1 MATTCDM
8 IEVYQGI
15 AEEFHRLEVPQK
27 RDRFLLLAADTAY
40 ARGNRQEAERLRR
53 LILIRNPNH
62 LLKPYATFEEALRS
76 ADIQTYLQQLRLRY
90 PAKSAMQLWAQ
101 LKRAG
106 QATVAASFPGMPQ
119 PAAPLRSF
127 VDGQT
132 DGTRVAGN
140 GPLIN
145 VGDFRASKE
154 YAMNDAQP
162 GRPTT
167 NPQSWQAPS
176 PPGQASAGPG
186 IFGLRPE
193 PAPSPR
199 PPATS
204 SFTSA
209 KPPPSA
215 EEPVAGA
222 WVGGMLCVVAVLAAL
237 ALLVYVFAAPF
248 VPWW

>member
-1 MATTCDM
+1 MATTCDV
-8 IEVYQGI
+8 IELYQGI

-27 RDRFLLLAADTAY
+27 RDRFLLLAADAAY
-40 ARGNRQEAERLRR
+40 GRGDRQEAERLRR
-53 LILIRNPNH
+53 LILNRNPNH

-90 PAKSAMQLWAQ
+90 PAESAMQLWIQ
-101 LKRAG
+101 LKRTG
-106 QATVAASFPGMPQ
+106 PTTVAASFPGMPQ
-119 PAAPLRSF
+119 LSAPLPSF
-127 VDGQT
+127 VNGQT
-132 DGTRVAGN
+132 DAARVAGN
-140 GPLIN
+140 GPLNN

-154 YAMNDAQP
+154 HAMNDAQP

-167 NPQSWQAPS
+167 NPQSWQTPS
-176 PPGQASAGPG
+176 PPGHASSGPG
-186 IFGLRPE
+186 TFGLRPE
-193 PAPSPR
+193 PAPPLR
-199 PPATS
+199 PPATP
-204 SFTSA
+204 SFAPATS
-209 KPPPSA
+209 PSAA

>member
-1 MATTCDM
+1 MATTCDV

-40 ARGNRQEAERLRR
+40 ARGDRQEAERLRR
-53 LILIRNPNH
+53 LILNRNPNH

-90 PAKSAMQLWAQ
+90 PPESAMELWAQ
-101 LKRAG
+101 LKRTG
-106 QATVAASFPGMPQ
+106 QTTVAASFPAMPQ
-119 PAAPLRSF
+119 PSAPLSAF
-127 VDGQT
+127 VNGPT

-145 VGDFRASKE
+145 VGNIRASE
-154 YAMNDAQP
+154 EHAMNDAQP

-167 NPQSWQAPS
+167 NPPSWQTPS

-193 PAPSPR
+193 PTPPLR
-199 PPATS
+199 PPTTP
-204 SFTSA
+204 SFA
-209 KPPPSA
+209 PAPPPPA
-215 EEPVAGA
+215 VEEPVAGA